1 MKAPRLMLAGISSG
15 SGKTLVTCGLLA
27 AWKKAGYRVQ
37 AFKCGPDYI
46 DPMFHRT
53 VLETDSCNLDPWFL
67 DHQALRKL
75 LAFRCREKDVAVLEG
90 VMGYYDGLG
99 GTSDRASSYEV
110 AAATDTPV
118 VLVVPGRGMSKS
130 LVPLIKGFV
139 QYRPDSH
146 IAGVILNRI
155 SKGMYPL
162 LKQMVEE
169 ELAEANGGKGIR
181 VLGYV
186 PELTDPFL
194 TGRHLGL
201 VLPEEI
207 PEVQMQ
213 MEKLGALLAE
223 TLDLP
228 GLLALAQTAPEVEA
242 SVVERPMV
250 EISAAKTPAA
260 GTPVPK
266 EDRVRQKR
274 EMSGKVEAHVRIG
287 VARDE
292 AFCFLYPENLQILES
307 FGAELVYF
315 SPLRD
320 DTLPENIQGLLLCG
334 GYPEL
339 HGKELE
345 NNIHMRQSIRERLL
359 AGMPCLAECGGFL
372 YLLDGLTD
380 AEGKRWNM
388 VGALAGEAVPKGK
401 LVRFGYVEVT
411 AREDTP
417 FLPAGQALRAHE
429 FHYWDTNDNG
439 DMFQAVKASGKG
451 HWPCMR
457 QEQQILAGF
466 PHLYYGSNPEL
477 AGNFVKGC
485 FQWQER
491 CAGKQ
496 VAECH
501 RKMLTGMVGCVGAM
515 VLEGQADESLEGQ
528 QTER

>member
-1 MKAPRLMLAGISSG
+1 MKAPRLMLAGIFSG

-27 AWKKAGYRVQ
+27 AWKKVEYRVQ

-67 DHQALRKL
+67 DHEALRKL

-110 AAATDTPV
+110 AAATETPV

-130 LVPLIKGFV
+130 LVPLIRGFV
-139 QYRPDSH
+139 EYRPDSH
-146 IAGVILNRI
+146 IVGVIFNRI

-186 PELTDPFL
+186 PELTDTFL
-194 TGRHLGL
+194 AGRHLGL

-207 PEVQMQ
+207 PEVQRHLEQ
-213 MEKLGALLAE
+213 LGETLAE

-228 GLLALAQTAPEVEA
+228 GLLALAQTATEVETSA
-242 SVVERPMV
+242 SEVPAQTM
-250 EISAAKTPAA
+250 SASIIQNSDAELQFVAPLT
-260 GTPVPK
+260 
-266 EDRVRQKR
+266 DRNRVRQKK
-274 EMSGKVEAHVRIG
+274 EMPSRVKSSVRIG

-307 FGAELVYF
+307 FGAELVFF

-320 DTLPENIQGLLLCG
+320 EKLPENVQGLLLCG

-339 HGKELE
+339 HGKALE
-345 NNIHMRQSIRERLL
+345 ENVSMRRSVREALL
-359 AGMPCLAECGGFL
+359 ADMPCLAECGGFL

-380 AEGKRWNM
+380 AGGKRWKM
-388 VGALAGEAVPKGK
+388 AGVLSGEAVPKGK

-411 AREDTP
+411 AREDGL

-439 DMFQAVKASGKG
+439 DSFMAVKASGKG
-451 HWPCMR
+451 QWPCMR
-457 QEQQILAGF
+457 QEHRILAGF

-477 AGNFVKGC
+477 ARNFVDC
-485 FQWQER
+485 CAQW
-491 CAGKQ
+491 KQ
-496 VAECH
+496 LGH
-501 RKMLTGMVGCVGAM
+501 
-515 VLEGQADESLEGQ
+515 
-528 QTER
+528 